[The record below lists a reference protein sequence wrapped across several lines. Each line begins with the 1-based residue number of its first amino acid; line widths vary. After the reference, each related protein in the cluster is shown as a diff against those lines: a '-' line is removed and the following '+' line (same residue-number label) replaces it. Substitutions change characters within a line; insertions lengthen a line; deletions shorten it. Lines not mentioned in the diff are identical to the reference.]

1 MSTVECLCC
10 LLDHGLPLGGSMG
23 LSSDLPLLRYGRIL
37 AERVS
42 RIRICNAR
50 RLDFHEQISQITGA
64 LYPTP
69 DRFSPTAGIHPIWL
83 LPRSDQ
89 GLRHAVA
96 ECGEF
101 SIVLSAEAPPQ
112 RESEL
117 TDLQTAW
124 GSREGADD
132 DDAYRMIRVSQK
144 HQEALEFRNVV
155 CYTQ

>member
-1 MSTVECLCC
+1 MPTVECLCC
-10 LLDHGLPLGGSMG
+10 VLDHGLPLGGSMG
-23 LSSDLPLLRYGRIL
+23 FSSDLPLLRYGRIL
-37 AERVS
+37 AKRDS
-42 RIRICNAR
+42 RIRVCNAR
-50 RLDFHEQISQITGA
+50 RLDFLEQISQITGA

-69 DRFSPTAGIHPIWL
+69 DRFSPAAGVHPIWL

-96 ECGEF
+96 ECGE
-101 SIVLSAEAPPQ
+101 SRIGLSAEAPQ

-155 CYTQ
+155 YYTQ

>member
-10 LLDHGLPLGGSMG
+10 LLDHGLPLGYSMG
-23 LSSDLPLLRYGRIL
+23 FSSDLPLLRYGRIL
-37 AERVS
+37 AERVA
-42 RIRICNAR
+42 RIGTCNAR
-50 RLDFHEQISQITGA
+50 QLDLLEQISQTTRA
-64 LYPTP
+64 LYPIP
-69 DRFSPTAGIHPIWL
+69 DRFSLAASVHPVWL

-96 ECGEF
+96 ERGE
-101 SIVLSAEAPPQ
+101 SSTVLSAEAQQ

-117 TDLQTAW
+117 TDFQTAW

-144 HQEALEFRNVV
+144 HQEALEFQNAI

>member
-10 LLDHGLPLGGSMG
+10 LLDHSLPLGDSMG
-23 LSSDLPLLRYGRIL
+23 FSSDLPLLRYGRIL

-42 RIRICNAR
+42 RIRICSAR
-50 RLDFHEQISQITGA
+50 RLDFLEQISQITGA

-69 DRFSPTAGIHPIWL
+69 DRFSFAAGVHPFWL

-96 ECGEF
+96 ERGEF
-101 SIVLSAEAPPQ
+101 RTVLSAEAPQ